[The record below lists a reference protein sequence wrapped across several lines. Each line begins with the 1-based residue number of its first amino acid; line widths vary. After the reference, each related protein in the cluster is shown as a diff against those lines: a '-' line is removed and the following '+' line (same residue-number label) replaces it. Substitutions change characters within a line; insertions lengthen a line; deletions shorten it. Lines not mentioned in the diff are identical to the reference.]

1 MRSILCEKKYNGFTT
16 YSNTI
21 LQLKK
26 VYSHELT
33 LKLRTHFRDTIVR
46 KNILAL
52 SQYIRKLEIIYS
64 NEV

>member
-1 MRSILCEKKYNGFTT
+1 MKKKYNGFTS
-16 YSNTI
+16 YSTITI
-21 LQLKK
+21 LQLQK

-33 LKLRTHFRDTIVR
+33 LKLRTHFPDTIVR
-46 KNILAL
+46 KSILAL